1 MPDNLSTE
9 AQGNMNDAES
19 NGAASNASKF
29 TEPATID
36 DLKIDTDDPA
46 I

>member
-9 AQGNMNDAES
+9 AQGNINDYDE
-19 NGAASNASKF
+19 AAVSNASKF